1 MPKTIVFNSAA
12 THPYP
17 LKNTTLLTGRIFYIV
32 LFVLCLGVFA
42 LANYGQATQWAFG
55 DCEAI
60 YFPPEYRPNC
70 MLWRDAITNM
80 GLTPAAFAIYFI
92 VVRVASVLPFV
103 FLSVV
108 LVRRRGSERR
118 VLLLAGFLLLVGT
131 AGPIYNPFWQWSTA
145 WFTVENQV
153 PALPMLNRLLEYLL
167 SIGTVLF
174 VFLFPDGAF
183 VPKWSRWIA
192 LLWLIMRAGDVFFAE
207 TPLSLYTLSYPLAII
222 VNTTFTLCAVGALI
236 WRYRV
241 HANAVQRQQ
250 IKWVIAGALLLASN
264 YALDYT
270 VFEIYPAVTNT
281 YLVATREQGVVWELT
296 QDTLWYI
303 SQTVFAICV
312 GLAVF
317 RYRLWDI
324 DAILSRTLVYGTLT
338 VLIVTLYVLIVGGLG
353 AILHSQTTAVNGLV
367 ATGIIAVLFQPLRER
382 LQRGVNRLLY
392 GDRDDPAA
400 VFTRLAHQLQTTD
413 TRAAILPNLAHTI
426 AQTLKI
432 PYVAIQLPATDS
444 DAQTAATW
452 GDLREPLQRIPLI
465 YRTETVGSLLV
476 AQRSPHEPFTQPE
489 RTLLSAIAALTATT
503 VRAVQMWDELQ
514 HSRQRL
520 ITTREEERRRLRR
533 DLHDGLGP
541 ALASLPLK
549 VDAAVDLL
557 EQDRAMS
564 IKLLG
569 EVKRQAQQLVGDV
582 RQVVNNLRPPALDDL
597 GLVEAVR
604 SAITHLHSHPSAL
617 HIRLNEDGVPRHL
630 PAAVEAAGYRI
641 IMEAVTNVIKHA
653 HAQHCQIAL
662 HRFADPHHLQITVED
677 DGVGLPEKTRA
688 NVGLRS
694 MRERAEEL
702 GGTFQ
707 IQASRLMGGTQIN
720 VCLPLLEESGAS

>member
-1 MPKTIVFNSAA
+1 MGRAISEYLR
-12 THPYP
+12 YP
-17 LKNTTLLTGRIFYIV
+17 HLL
-32 LFVLCLGVFA
+32 LLVLCVSMFA

-55 DCEAI
+55 DCEVI
-60 YFPPEYRPNC
+60 YFPDAYRPNC
-70 MLWRDAITNM
+70 MLWRDAITHT
-80 GLTPAAFAIYFI
+80 GLTPAVFASYFI
-92 VVRVASVLPFV
+92 ILRVVSFLPFA

-108 LVRRRGSERR
+108 LVRRRGGELR

-153 PALPMLNRLLEYLL
+153 PSLPMLNRLLDYLL

-174 VFLFPDGAF
+174 VFLFPDGTF
-183 VPKWSRWIA
+183 VPKWARWIA
-192 LLWLIMRAGDVFFAE
+192 LVWVIMRAGDVFFPE
-207 TPLSLYTLSYPLAII
+207 TPLSLYFLSYPLAII
-222 VNTTFTLCAVGALI
+222 VNTTFTVCAVAALI

-241 HANAVQRQQ
+241 HANAMQRQQ

-270 VFEIYPAVTNT
+270 VFEIYPAVTNA
-281 YLVATREQGVVWELT
+281 YLIVTREQGVVWELT

-303 SQTVFAICV
+303 SQMVFAICV

-338 VLIVTLYVLIVGGLG
+338 VLIIGLYVLIVGGVG
-353 AILHSQTTAVNGLV
+353 AIFHSQTTAVNGLV
-367 ATGIIAVLFQPLRER
+367 ATGIIAMLFQPLRER
-382 LQRGVNRLLY
+382 LQRGVIRFLY
-392 GDRDDPAA
+392 GERDDPAA

-426 AQTLKI
+426 AQTLRI
-432 PYVAIQLPATDS
+432 PQVTIQLSGATPED
-444 DAQTAATW
+444 QTTASW
-452 GDLREPLQRIPLI
+452 GDRREPMQHIPLI
-465 YRTETVGSLLV
+465 YRNETVGSLLV
-476 AQRSPHEPFTQPE
+476 AQRSPHEQFNRHEQ
-489 RTLLSAIAALTATT
+489 TLLGAIAALTATT

-514 HSRQRL
+514 DSRQRI
-520 ITTREEERRRLRR
+520 ITAREEERRRLRR

-549 VDAAVDLL
+549 VDAAIDLM
-557 EQDRAMS
+557 EDDRATS
-564 IKLLG
+564 VRLLG

-582 RQVVNNLRPPALDDL
+582 RQVVNDLRPPTLDEL

-604 SAITHLHSHPSAL
+604 GAITQLHSPVSAL
-617 HIRLNEDGVPRHL
+617 HIRVDEDGVPRHL

-653 HAQHCQIAL
+653 HAQHCQVSL
-662 HRFADPHHLQITVED
+662 HRSDNPPHLQITVED
-677 DGVGLPEKTRA
+677 DGVGLPDKVVV

-694 MRERAEEL
+694 MRERAEEV

-707 IQASRLMGGTQIN
+707 IQASHSMGGTQIN
-720 VCLPLLEESGAS
+720 VRLPIPEESRAS